1 MNDQKQPDPIRELL
15 TIMERLRG
23 ADGCPWDREQ
33 TLESLK
39 PFLVEETYEVL
50 EAIEGGDPQ
59 EHLEELGDLLFQIVF
74 QTQIRQ
80 ESGAFTFEDV
90 AKTMSNKLIRRHPHV
105 FGDLAGA
112 SRDEIAENWERIKQ
126 EERRN
131 KGKDDSAIAGVPK
144 RMPALQRSERLT
156 KKAAELASTGPTQT
170 AFSTN
175 SLRNYVS

>member
-80 ESGAFTFEDV
+80 ESGVTFR
-90 AKTMSNKLIRRHPHV
+90 MSPRP
-105 FGDLAGA
+105 
-112 SRDEIAENWERIKQ
+112 
-126 EERRN
+126 
-131 KGKDDSAIAGVPK
+131 
-144 RMPALQRSERLT
+144 
-156 KKAAELASTGPTQT
+156 
-170 AFSTN
+170 
-175 SLRNYVS
+175 

>member
-59 EHLEELGDLLFQIVF
+59 EHLEELGDLLFTLVN
-74 QTQIRQ
+74 
-80 ESGAFTFEDV
+80 V
-90 AKTMSNKLIRRHPHV
+90 ARWCDIAPEE
-105 FGDLAGA
+105 GLAGTNRRFLDRF
-112 SRDEIAENWERIKQ
+112 SRVEAALEGKLQGRSIKELEGLWQ
-126 EERRN
+126 E
-131 KGKDDSAIAGVPK
+131 A
-144 RMPALQRSERLT
+144 
-156 KKAAELASTGPTQT
+156 KAAIRAEA
-170 AFSTN
+170 
-175 SLRNYVS
+175 R